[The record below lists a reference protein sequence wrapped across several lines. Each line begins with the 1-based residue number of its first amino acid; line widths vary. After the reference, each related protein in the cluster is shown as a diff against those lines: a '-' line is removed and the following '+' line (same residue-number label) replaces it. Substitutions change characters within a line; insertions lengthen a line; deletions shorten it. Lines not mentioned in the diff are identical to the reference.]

1 MNGQHRKILAAVHAE
16 QRERRGPVP
25 PALVSIALNVAST
38 AGRERVDRHIT
49 ELLGSGCLEAV
60 EDTHRGNGLLVTVA
74 GRRELDSQ
82 PPAPVGPVSSGTDG
96 AEPSDPQAV
105 ESQAP
110 ATGSTN
116 DADLAAE
123 GWSIMTG
130 LAEIAIG
137 KLRTL
142 PANDVTERARLYAVL
157 RRYQRHTDAL
167 LARYGGEA

>member
-1 MNGQHRKILAAVHAE
+1 MNGQHRRILAAVFTE

-25 PALVSIALNVAST
+25 PALVSFALNVAST

-49 ELLGSGCLEAV
+49 ELLGSGCLEAL
-60 EDTHRGNGLLVTVA
+60 EDAHRGNGLVVTVA

-82 PPAPVGPVSSGTDG
+82 PPAGSVSSATDET
-96 AEPSDPQAV
+96 EPSSSQSV

-110 ATGSTN
+110 VNGSTG

-130 LAEIAIG
+130 LAEIAFA
-137 KLRTL
+137 KLRAL
-142 PANDVTERARLYAVL
+142 PADDVAERARLYAVL
-157 RRYQRHTDAL
+157 RRYQIHTATL
-167 LARYGGEA
+167 LERYGGEA